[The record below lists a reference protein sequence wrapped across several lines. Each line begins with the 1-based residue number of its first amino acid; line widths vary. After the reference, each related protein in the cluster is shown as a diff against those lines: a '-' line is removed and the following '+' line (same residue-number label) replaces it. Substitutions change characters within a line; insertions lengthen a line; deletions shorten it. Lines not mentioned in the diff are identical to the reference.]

1 METDNNI
8 PPNLNDNE
16 ILAPFVK
23 YLVPGC
29 VDLAPGEKL
38 FVYRTQN
45 IIPVD
50 DYGESPRP
58 KRKYGNEAL
67 KRKLTQAEVD
77 ALPENKRNKIIG
89 DWGLSC
95 NDSEDSAAQNFRF
108 TYQSLKQK
116 GASEADL
123 QSFASERGIHI
134 CRFII
139 TNETGLITPF
149 DEHGHANLYLYEGV
163 TLEKIR
169 DKDYNY
175 KTIEYKSDE
184 D

>member
-1 METDNNI
+1 M
-8 PPNLNDNE
+8 
-16 ILAPFVK
+16 
-23 YLVPGC
+23 
-29 VDLAPGEKL
+29 
-38 FVYRTQN
+38 
-45 IIPVD
+45 
-50 DYGESPRP
+50 
-58 KRKYGNEAL
+58 
-67 KRKLTQAEVD
+67 D

-108 TYQSLKQK
+108 TYQYLKQK